1 MCAIPVTCH
10 IEEIISAVNHHL
22 AAEGFE
28 DIQAELLSD
37 TPYVYMD
44 KNGPVIRKLME
55 AYREH
60 TGDSSEPALI
70 GGGTYAR
77 AMDGIVAF
85 GPMFPRQRAD
95 RAPGQRIYFS
105 GKIWTWQRKST
116 KQPSGKLA
124 AQ

>member
-1 MCAIPVTCH
+1 
-10 IEEIISAVNHHL
+10 
-22 AAEGFE
+22 
-28 DIQAELLSD
+28 
-37 TPYVYMD
+37 
-44 KNGPVIRKLME
+44 ME

-85 GPMFPRQRAD
+85 GPMFPGRELTEHQANEYIFRKDLDLAKE
-95 RAPGQRIYFS
+95 IY
-105 GKIWTWQRKST
+105 KTAIR
-116 KQPSGKLA
+116 KLA